1 MSMDLAPRVREVLKR
16 VKNTVAQK
24 QRAERKAQTEA
35 MQQLLNW
42 CDRHELET
50 QSWFGRSK
58 VVFDP
63 AVLARIEQ
71 TLSELNLFSL
81 DVDLSDTSRLTQG
94 QGADAEYKGMG
105 LAPMERRVL
114 IAQANCGSYFPEW
127 VNESPSQWVMD
138 IDWQT
143 LQLSEFEYVLM
154 VENRDM
160 FYQYFALHPQ
170 YYTLPPEAL
179 AALVIYRGDGLESK
193 GCKALR
199 EACLAQGKSLVYFGD
214 YDNAGLN
221 FAVNGGYTHI
231 LLPQHDYLFARGN
244 DISQD
249 PKQVKLAPSVIAFG
263 KQLPDSDP
271 LKELLLYNAQ
281 QQKGL
286 RQQGF
291 QGPLQLL
298 AIHRS
303 TDLCSDN

>member
-1 MSMDLAPRVREVLKR
+1 MSIDLAPRVREVLKR
-16 VKNTVAQK
+16 VKNTVAQN
-24 QRAERKAQTEA
+24 QRAERKAQTDA
-35 MQQLLNW
+35 MHQLLNW
-42 CDRHELET
+42 CDRHELDT

-58 VVFDP
+58 VVFDQ

-81 DVDLSDTSRLTQG
+81 DVDLSDTSRLTQA
-94 QGADAEYKGMG
+94 QGADAEYKSMG

-114 IAQANCGSYFPEW
+114 IAQANCGAYFPEW

-143 LQLSEFEYVLM
+143 LQLSEYAYVLM

-170 YYTLPPEAL
+170 HYTLPPEAL
-179 AALVIYRGDGLESK
+179 AALVIYRGNADESK

-199 EACLAQGKSLVYFGD
+199 EACLAQGKPLVYFGD

-231 LLPQHDYLFARGN
+231 LLPQHAYLFARAN

-249 PKQVKLAPSVIAFG
+249 AKQVQLAPSVIAFAQ
-263 KQLPDSDP
+263 QLPDSDP
-271 LKELLLYNAQ
+271 LKALLLYNAQ

-298 AIHRS
+298 PIQRS
-303 TDLCSDN
+303 TDLCSDD

>member
-1 MSMDLAPRVREVLKR
+1 MSIDLAPRVRDVLKR

-24 QRAERKAQTEA
+24 QRAERKAQTDA
-35 MQQLLNW
+35 MQQLLSW

-58 VVFDP
+58 VVFDQ

-81 DVDLSDTSRLTQG
+81 DVDLSDTSRLTQA

-114 IAQANCGSYFPEW
+114 IAQANCGAYFPEW

-143 LQLSEFEYVLM
+143 LQLSEYAYVLM

-170 YYTLPPEAL
+170 HYTLPPEAL
-179 AALVIYRGDGLESK
+179 AALVIYRGDGDESK

-199 EACLAQGKSLVYFGD
+199 EACLAQGKPLVYFGD

-231 LLPQHDYLFARGN
+231 LLPQHAYLLARAN
-244 DISQD
+244 DMSQD
-249 PKQVKLAPSVIAFG
+249 AKQVQLAPSVIAFAQ
-263 KQLPDSDP
+263 QLPDSDP
-271 LKELLLYNAQ
+271 LKALLLYNAQ

-298 AIHRS
+298 PI
-303 TDLCSDN
+303 